1 MSAACLSRLVKL
13 LNQQKNETYIQYIQL
28 KNARP
33 HCFKSILTPAM
44 VSPPDSTTANLL
56 YIVEPPE
63 GGVGAY
69 QYVNADPT
77 TGERQRNFEREEK
90 SVIIEN
96 IRGKEDSVSLDTTGF
111 QFYRYPSKHTS
122 FANDEEIRQGYYP
135 ESAELI
141 KKVTGASRVE
151 LFDHSQ
157 LLRPIR
163 FF

>member
-1 MSAACLSRLVKL
+1 
-13 LNQQKNETYIQYIQL
+13 
-28 KNARP
+28 
-33 HCFKSILTPAM
+33 M

-56 YIVEPPE
+56 NIVEPKD
-63 GGVGAY
+63 GVGAY
-69 QYVNADPT
+69 QYVNADPV

-96 IRGKEDSVSLDTTGF
+96 IRGKENSVSLDTAGF
-111 QFYRYPSKHTS
+111 QYYCYPSKHTS
-122 FANDEEIRQGYYP
+122 FANDEEIRQEYYP

-157 LLRPIR
+157 LPRPIHFKTFLKTILSHFSYTTSPSR
-163 FF
+163 RG